1 MNLTF
6 PNAQGVQLAARLEQP
21 LAQPTRAYAL
31 FAHCFTCSKNLNAAV
46 NISRALTQ
54 AGIAVLRF
62 DFTGL
67 GESKGDFADTNF
79 SSNVDDLVAAAQFL
93 SENYE
98 PPQLLVGHSLGGA
111 AVLHTAAQLD
121 SVKAVATV
129 AAPANP
135 LHVRQL
141 FTDHENEIEAQG
153 SAEVRLAGRTFTIK
167 QQFLNDLEASS
178 MKNVIG
184 NLQRALLVMHAPT
197 DNTVGVNN
205 AAEIFT
211 AAKHPKSFVSLDNA
225 DHLLTRDEDSHY
237 VGQTIAAWASRYI
250 KMSPQP
256 AWVNDIRDNRVAA
269 HTAAGLRT
277 DVMANGHMLVADEP
291 KSVGGTDTGPTP
303 YDLLA
308 GALATCTAMTLR
320 MYADRKKWPLED
332 VTVAVDHDKVHAED
346 SAEDSESSESGG
358 SRKLDQFTRT
368 IHLVGDLDGE
378 QRARLQ
384 EIANR
389 CPVHRTLESDI
400 RILTEL
406 AEDTGVS
413 T

>member
-67 GESKGDFADTNF
+67 GESEGDFADSNF
-79 SSNVDDLVAAAQFL
+79 SSNVDDLVAAAQYL
-93 SENYE
+93 STSYA

-111 AVLHTAAQLD
+111 AVLHAAAQLD
-121 SVKAVATV
+121 SVKAVATM

-135 LHVRQL
+135 VHVRQL
-141 FTDHENEIEAQG
+141 FTDHEDEIEARG

-167 QQFLNDLEASS
+167 QQFLEDLEAAS
-178 MKNVIG
+178 MNNVIS
-184 NLQRALLVMHAPT
+184 NLRRALLVMHAPT
-197 DNTVGVNN
+197 DNTVGVSN

-211 AAKHPKSFVSLDNA
+211 AAKHPKSFVSLDDA
-225 DHLLTRDEDSHY
+225 DHLLSRDKDSHY
-237 VGQTIAAWASRYI
+237 AGQTVAAWAAHYLDEAPR
-250 KMSPQP
+250 P
-256 AWVNDIRDNRVAA
+256 AWLDDVHDNRVAA

-308 GALATCTAMTLR
+308 AALATCTAMTLR
-320 MYADRKKWPLED
+320 MYANRKQWPLED
-332 VTVAVDHDKVHAED
+332 VTVAVDHDKVHAKDCETSETD
-346 SAEDSESSESGG
+346 S

-368 IHLVGDLDGE
+368 IHLVGDLDSE

-400 RILTEL
+400 RILTQL
-406 AEDTGVS
+406 AEDA
-413 T
+413 